1 MKLANSSSIDAPADE
16 VSHRQTTCCGNPSLS
31 SGPSGKPP
39 PPPPFPPQTSSS
51 QNKFDVSAPRKI
63 PNHVTPLLR
72 AVFKRCRHY
81 YFEGKISDT
90 PVLDEN
96 CILRY
101 INVDT
106 EFQRGPTCGIVALKM
121 IASLIC
127 DVETDSILRAAQDRS
142 FTHRGEMFCAKN
154 MFELAKDVVG
164 SEACQVEFHENIFPS
179 NEAQVWELLAQNVIF
194 LVPYDVD
201 KDNSPGCF
209 GGKKAHWAALTGLAK
224 INVERFVFGFQGKS
238 AHTAAWPL
246 SDLSRS
252 NSQLH
257 EFDPAAACTECVHET
272 FALNLKGHAISFKFS
287 EDTKIKCIYGIRI

>member
-1 MKLANSSSIDAPADE
+1 MLLWGHSTDRHAQHCKLESRERFLVSARETDTDGFGMKLANSSSIDAPADE

-106 EFQRGPTCGIVALKM
+106 EFQRGPTWV
-121 IASLIC
+121 
-127 DVETDSILRAAQDRS
+127 
-142 FTHRGEMFCAKN
+142 FT
-154 MFELAKDVVG
+154 
-164 SEACQVEFHENIFPS
+164 
-179 NEAQVWELLAQNVIF
+179 W
-194 LVPYDVD
+194 Y
-201 KDNSPGCF
+201 
-209 GGKKAHWAALTGLAK
+209 
-224 INVERFVFGFQGKS
+224 
-238 AHTAAWPL
+238 
-246 SDLSRS
+246 
-252 NSQLH
+252 
-257 EFDPAAACTECVHET
+257 
-272 FALNLKGHAISFKFS
+272 
-287 EDTKIKCIYGIRI
+287 